1 MGRFD
6 IEARLVHFLP
16 DVNPNLRPATMTAD
30 EWCRAKVTDLEN
42 AILELGAETVAAF
55 IAEPIL
61 ASGGVIIPTEGYF
74 KGCWEACRR
83 HDVLFIADE
92 VVTAFGRLGQ
102 WFASKDVF
110 GVGPELITWAKEL
123 TSGYLPLGACLLP
136 HRLLDSLRAQAPPAW
151 LLHTRHPN

>member
-1 MGRFD
+1 
-6 IEARLVHFLP
+6 
-16 DVNPNLRPATMTAD
+16 MTAD
-30 EWCRAKVTDLEN
+30 EWCRAKGTDLEN
-42 AILELGAETVAAF
+42 AILGLGAETVAAF

-61 ASGGVIIPTEGYF
+61 ASGGVIIPPEGYF

-110 GVGPELITWAKEL
+110 GVEPDMITCAKGL
-123 TSGYLPLGACLLP
+123 TSGYLPLGACLISD
-136 HRLLDSLRAQAPPAW
+136 RLLESLRAKAAPD
-151 LLHTRHPN
+151 LLFNNGYTYRSEELRVGKECVSTCRSRWWPYH